1 MPKSA
6 TVRGFPRL
14 SAGSGEDDRRQAGR
28 DPGEA
33 MLAPGELTD
42 QLVQAVCRRPEE
54 HAARLRGGNTAHRSM
69 KHICIVERANWHS
82 GILPKIEAIQ
92 SGIPTFRAQGASD
105 RRVWASVN

>member
-1 MPKSA
+1 
-6 TVRGFPRL
+6 
-14 SAGSGEDDRRQAGR
+14 
-28 DPGEA
+28 

-69 KHICIVERANWHS
+69 KHICIVERADWHS
-82 GILPKIEAIQ
+82 GILLKIEAIQ